1 MKRLD
6 AWASVVVA
14 SLGFACFACFGCGEA
29 QPPAGPVSPTKPGS
43 GSQAELYF
51 PLEDG
56 KIYAYAVIVDDSPD
70 QGMTVFD
77 VVRTDK
83 AHGKLVA
90 KGSKVTKSFSYSPDG
105 VARDTGVFILKAPI
119 EVGTSWP
126 GEHGGTTRITSIDA
140 SVKVIA
146 GSYASCVQTVEE
158 GGRVGTT
165 KSWVTTYCPG
175 VGIVL
180 LEVKGEGRIELKSYG
195 APIQT

>member
-1 MKRLD
+1 VKRFV
-6 AWASVVVA
+6 SVATATIVSVGMGL
-14 SLGFACFACFGCGEA
+14 LGFGCGDGKPPEA
-29 QPPAGPVSPTKPGS
+29 PVGPPKATS
-43 GSQAELYF
+43 GSNAEQYF
-51 PLEDG
+51 PLEAG

-77 VVRTDK
+77 VQRSDAT
-83 AHGKLVA
+83 HGKLVA
-90 KGSKVTKSFSYSPDG
+90 KGSKATKNFVYSPEG
-105 VARDTGVFILKAPI
+105 VARDTGVFILKTPI

-146 GSYASCVQTVEE
+146 GSYASCVQTTED
-158 GGRVGTT
+158 GGRVGPA

-180 LEVKGEGRIELKSYG
+180 LEVKGEGRIELKSYA

>member
-1 MKRLD
+1 VKRLLR
-6 AWASVVVA
+6 VM
-14 SLGFACFACFGCGEA
+14 SLVTATATFACSEGK
-29 QPPAGPVSPTKPGS
+29 PPVAAVAPTKPSS
-43 GSQAELYF
+43 GSTAELYF
-51 PLEDG
+51 PLEEG

-77 VVRTDK
+77 VVRTDPT
-83 AHGKLVA
+83 HGKLVA
-90 KGSKVTKSFSYSPDG
+90 KGSKVTKQFVYSPQG

-126 GEHGGTTRITSIDA
+126 GEHGGTTKITSVDTA
-140 SVKVIA
+140 VKVIA

-158 GGRVGTT
+158 GGRVGAA

-180 LEVKGEGRIELKSYG
+180 LEVKGEGRIELKSYA